1 MPSSTN
7 KSATT
12 VKFLSLPIG
21 EKFRWQGTV
30 YVKTSPLIARDEASK
45 KTQLIQRA
53 ALVEPLDAHAAAR
66 TAKAANASQ
75 AVLEEYH
82 QVVLSGLDNLTS
94 NTPSQSITQLRK
106 KLDEAHRRARKK
118 LSNNS

>member
-7 KSATT
+7 KSAST

-30 YVKTSPLIARDEASK
+30 YVKTSPLIAREEASNN
-45 KTQLIQRA
+45 TQLIQRA
-53 ALVEPLDAHAAAR
+53 ALVEPLDAHAAAC
-66 TAKAANASQ
+66 TTKAANASQ

-82 QVVLSGLDNLTS
+82 QVVLSGLDSLAS
-94 NTPSQSITQLRK
+94 SAPSQIIMQLRK
-106 KLDEAHRRARKK
+106 KLDDAHRRASKK
-118 LSNNS
+118 LSNKS

>member
-7 KSATT
+7 KSAST

-53 ALVEPLDAHAAAR
+53 ALVEPLDAHATAR
-66 TAKAANASQ
+66 TTKDANASQ

-82 QVVLSGLDNLTS
+82 QVVLSGLDSLAS
-94 NTPSQSITQLRK
+94 NASSQSIIQLRK
-106 KLDEAHRRARKK
+106 RLDDAHRRASKK
-118 LSNNS
+118 LSNKS